1 MRVNWQHWH
10 KAVTPERCE
19 EIKKLCYET
28 GNFKEATI
36 FKDGQYIPYN
46 NVRETKIAWVADQSL
61 RDLVSFYL
69 LEANRNA
76 FGFIVDYLPD
86 IQFGEYSQG
95 SFYNWH
101 YDVNWEGTTLY
112 DRKLSLVIQL
122 SDEDDYE
129 GGNFEFKDLEQPV
142 GFRSQGS
149 VLVFPS
155 YITHRVTEVTKG
167 QRNSLVCWME
177 GPRWR

>member
-1 MRVNWQHWH
+1 MCIRDRY
-10 KAVTPERCE
+10 KEGDF
-19 EIKKLCYET
+19 YE
-28 GNFKEATI
+28 
-36 FKDGQYIPYN
+36 
-46 NVRETKIAWVADQSL
+46 
-61 RDLVSFYL
+61 
-69 LEANRNA
+69 
-76 FGFIVDYLPD
+76 
-86 IQFGEYSQG
+86 
-95 SFYNWH
+95 WH

-122 SDEDDYE
+122 SDEEDYE

-149 VLVFPS
+149 ILVFPS